1 MSPEEQHQ
9 VDMPFHIRMIPVFGL
24 VKTNMLTNVM
34 CQVLQSALVTFD
46 LMESLTV
53 RIEEIA
59 EEKLRVSN

>member
-9 VDMPFHIRMIPVFGL
+9 VDMLFPVSIIPVLGL

-53 RIEEIA
+53 RIEEIT